1 MVSYKQKRL
10 ENEKTLNFLIK
21 RYDEDLT
28 QIQSIDLKLNSLLN
42 VSVLLLT
49 IQLTFLGGTLFS
61 LSFTNKELF
70 ISIFLNIFLILFSLN
85 VIFNIL
91 SITNFNN
98 GLKKQELIKP
108 LNTVVLIKFLDDKND
123 FKQLSMNY
131 KKVIEINVESI
142 KIKEKY
148 INEGLNKLF
157 ISIVLLIISLFSLFF
172 IFIWG
177 GNKCL
182 KMILMK
188 GQFMI

>member
-10 ENEKTLNFLIK
+10 ENEKILNFLIK

-148 INEGLNKLF
+148 IND
-157 ISIVLLIISLFSLFF
+157 
-172 IFIWG
+172 
-177 GNKCL
+177 
-182 KMILMK
+182 
-188 GQFMI
+188 

>member
-1 MVSYKQKRL
+1 M
-10 ENEKTLNFLIK
+10 
-21 RYDEDLT
+21 
-28 QIQSIDLKLNSLLN
+28 
-42 VSVLLLT
+42 
-49 IQLTFLGGTLFS
+49 
-61 LSFTNKELF
+61 
-70 ISIFLNIFLILFSLN
+70 
-85 VIFNIL
+85 

-157 ISIVLLIISLFSLFF
+157 SIVLLIISLFSLFF
-172 IFIWG
+172 IFI
-177 GNKCL
+177 
-182 KMILMK
+182 
-188 GQFMI
+188 

>member
-1 MVSYKQKRL
+1 M
-10 ENEKTLNFLIK
+10 
-21 RYDEDLT
+21 
-28 QIQSIDLKLNSLLN
+28 N

-148 INEGLNKLF
+148 IND
-157 ISIVLLIISLFSLFF
+157 
-172 IFIWG
+172 
-177 GNKCL
+177 
-182 KMILMK
+182 
-188 GQFMI
+188 

>member
-1 MVSYKQKRL
+1 M
-10 ENEKTLNFLIK
+10 
-21 RYDEDLT
+21 
-28 QIQSIDLKLNSLLN
+28 
-42 VSVLLLT
+42 
-49 IQLTFLGGTLFS
+49 
-61 LSFTNKELF
+61 
-70 ISIFLNIFLILFSLN
+70 
-85 VIFNIL
+85 IFNIL

-157 ISIVLLIISLFSLFF
+157 SIVLLIISLFSLFF
-172 IFIWG
+172 IFI
-177 GNKCL
+177 
-182 KMILMK
+182 
-188 GQFMI
+188 

>member
-1 MVSYKQKRL
+1 MALYK
-10 ENEKTLNFLIK
+10 
-21 RYDEDLT
+21 
-28 QIQSIDLKLNSLLN
+28 KL
-42 VSVLLLT
+42 
-49 IQLTFLGGTLFS
+49 G
-61 LSFTNKELF
+61 LF

-108 LNTVVLIKFLDDKND
+108 LNTLVLIKFLDDNND

-148 INEGLNKLF
+148 INEGLLNKLF

-188 GQFMI
+188 DQFMI